1 MNSRCL
7 SFLIILIFRGI
18 ISCNWSGS
26 SSTVRQRMIINV
38 LSHSI
43 NLNDLTSE
51 WTWSVFSP
59 LNLIINSNA
68 LELQDTVSKV
78 KEPVV
83 QSFTPDM
90 VIQVGAFLRESN
102 AVLLKERLS
111 ALLNKKV
118 IIETVDNY
126 FKVRITGFTSPE
138 EMENLIPTLGL
149 LGIKNI
155 WIFRFRKKED
165 IKPSVAVQTDTT
177 LKTVKDKITLP
188 VIAQEK
194 PVLPE
199 PTINLQVGIFH
210 RRSEALRAQRIIT
223 SKLNLPV
230 EIVREWEY
238 YIVFI
243 TGFKTREEMF
253 KYYPKLAALG
263 YPDSFMIDSIK
274 GAVHPK

>member
-1 MNSRCL
+1 
-7 SFLIILIFRGI
+7 
-18 ISCNWSGS
+18 
-26 SSTVRQRMIINV
+26 MIINV
-38 LSHSI
+38 LPHSI
-43 NLNDLTSE
+43 SLNNLTCD
-51 WTWSVFSP
+51 WTWSIFSP
-59 LNLIINSNA
+59 MKLIINSDA
-68 LELQDTVSKV
+68 FELQDTVSKA

-83 QSFTPDM
+83 QAFTPDM

-102 AVLLKERLS
+102 ADLLKERLS

-118 IIETVDNY
+118 IIEIVDSY
-126 FKVRITGFTSPE
+126 FKVRITGFTSLE
-138 EMENLIPTLGL
+138 EMENLIPALGL
-149 LGIKNI
+149 LGIKKI
-155 WIFRFRKKED
+155 WIFRFKKKED
-165 IKPSVAVQTDTT
+165 IKPQVAVQTDTS
-177 LKTVKDKITLP
+177 LKTVKDKINLP
-188 VIAQEK
+188 VIAEEK
-194 PVLPE
+194 PVLAE

-274 GAVHPK
+274 GAVQKN

>member
-1 MNSRCL
+1 MNNRYL
-7 SFLIILIFRGI
+7 SFLIILVFRGI
-18 ISCNWSGS
+18 ISCSWADS
-26 SSTVRQRMIINV
+26 SSTVRQRMTINV
-38 LSHSI
+38 LPHSI
-43 NLNDLTSE
+43 SLNNLTCD
-51 WTWSVFSP
+51 WTCSIFSP
-59 LNLIINSNA
+59 MKLIINSDA
-68 LELQDTVSKV
+68 IELQDTVSKA

-83 QSFTPDM
+83 QVFNPDM
-90 VIQVGAFLRESN
+90 VIQVGAFLHESN

-118 IIETVDNY
+118 IIEIVDSY
-126 FKVRITGFTSPE
+126 FKVRITGFTSLE

-149 LGIKNI
+149 LGIKKI
-155 WIFRFRKKED
+155 WIFRFKKKED
-165 IKPSVAVQTDTT
+165 IIPQVALQTDTS
-177 LKTVKDKITLP
+177 LKTIKDKINLP
-188 VIAQEK
+188 AISEEK
-194 PVLPE
+194 PVLAE

-210 RRSEALRAQRIIT
+210 KRSEALRAQRIIT

-263 YPDSFMIDSIK
+263 YPDSFMIDSNK
-274 GAVHPK
+274 GAVQKN